1 MNKPD
6 KPGEPTMEEILA
18 SIRQIIADDP
28 PIDGPQPN
36 IEANP
41 LVPQA
46 RDDDAGD
53 RLSEVLRSG
62 PLPPTSPLGSKRPLS
77 FDKDLA
83 DMFDEQEAGGE
94 STSLAPKPDLR
105 MPAGLSH
112 PMTPKPFVPSPKAD
126 STRPLADGA
135 AAALPPQLAAD
146 EPFSP
151 PPFFGASEPE
161 AAAAPAETPLRG
173 LGAFP
178 PLRKSGFYPPQP
190 GANEASPRRDAQTG
204 GASLPRL
211 QPEAADAEDKGATR
225 LPASALPRAAGPGA
239 SGAGTSPYGKAAP
252 APAMTSPAD
261 REHSVPGSSLRP
273 DDRDAA
279 PMANP
284 APAPAPFSP
293 PRPKPAFTSVS
304 DSVPS
309 PKLAA
314 PAPEIKAPVTP
325 ATSEASSPS
334 STASDP
340 TSMAGH
346 QALDA
351 LAQGLAAS
359 AAASVAGAAAIPLTP
374 VAEPKQSTP
383 APEPSTLPAAT
394 TAPQPA
400 APAPAPAMATASPPA
415 ARTLE
420 DVVADM
426 LKPIL
431 QQWVD
436 ENMPRIVERAL
447 RNEVGKTLS
456 AGRTPPES

>member
-18 SIRQIIADDP
+18 SIRQIIADDTP
-28 PIDGPQPN
+28 SDPPQPG

-46 RDDDAGD
+46 HDDDAGD
-53 RLSEVLRSG
+53 RLSDVLRSG

-83 DMFDEQEAGGE
+83 DMFDEQDAGGE

-112 PMTPKPFVPSPKAD
+112 PMTPKPFVLSPKAD
-126 STRPLADGA
+126 NTRPLADGA
-135 AAALPPQLAAD
+135 AAALPPQLAAG

-151 PPFFGASEPE
+151 PPFFGTSEKKAS
-161 AAAAPAETPLRG
+161 AAELPAKPLG
-173 LGAFP
+173 GFP
-178 PLRKSGFYPPQP
+178 PVRKTSFYPPEP
-190 GANEASPRRDAQTG
+190 NADEAPSRHVSHSEGT
-204 GASLPRL
+204 SLPPL
-211 QPEAADAEDKGATR
+211 QPEPTKIEDKGAA
-225 LPASALPRAAGPGA
+225 PVSASALSRAASGSPNGLGSTSYEKTTPA
-239 SGAGTSPYGKAAP
+239 SSIPTSFDDESDPLGSFAPRPEDRAAAP
-252 APAMTSPAD
+252 APAS
-261 REHSVPGSSLRP
+261 
-273 DDRDAA
+273 
-279 PMANP
+279 
-284 APAPAPFSP
+284 APFSP
-293 PRPKPAFTSVS
+293 RPAAIFTPVPDSIAPAKPAR
-304 DSVPS
+304 
-309 PKLAA
+309 
-314 PAPEIKAPVTP
+314 PAPEI
-325 ATSEASSPS
+325 EASDASATPEVSPS
-334 STASDP
+334 AAPDP
-340 TSMAGH
+340 TSVAGH

-359 AAASVAGAAAIPLTP
+359 AAATATGAAAIPLTP
-374 VAEPKQSTP
+374 VAEPERP
-383 APEPSTLPAAT
+383 APAPQPSTLPAAT
-394 TAPQPA
+394 APPPASPAPVAPAAAVSQPA
-400 APAPAPAMATASPPA
+400 V
-415 ARTLE
+415 RTLE